1 MIVGVERLVWP
12 VAPMKATNGRMP
24 AGAEWVAEPKWDGHR
39 AIARVAGGRI
49 DIVSSTGKP
58 RTSQWPW
65 LVAALRDAVAGD
77 AVVDGEV
84 IAYGDDGRHSFQA
97 VGRPDRTHT
106 FVAFDLLAHAG
117 HVLVDHPWRDRRAA
131 LEQVV
136 VPTGSVSITPVTD
149 EIDAMVAA
157 TKAQRYEGV
166 LVKRADSVYLPGR
179 RTSSWVKV
187 KYRYEQEMVVGGYK
201 MGEGARSGTFGSLL
215 VGVYEPDG
223 GLRFVGAVGTG
234 FDDATLD
241 AVVAQLRP
249 LATDVC
255 PFIAVPK
262 LPGRPDLRWVRPE
275 LVVQVS
281 FAEWTDGGGIR
292 APSYLGL
299 RDDKDPRAVVR
310 E

>member
-1 MIVGVERLVWP
+1 MAMERLVWP

-24 AGAEWVAEPKWDGHR
+24 SDPSGWVAEPKWDGHR
-39 AIARVAGGRI
+39 AIARVVGDRI

-58 RTSQWPW
+58 RTQQWPW
-65 LVAALRDAVAGD
+65 LVTAVRNAVDGD
-77 AVVDGEV
+77 AILDGEV

-97 VGRPDRTHT
+97 VGRADRAHS
-106 FVAFDLLAHAG
+106 FVVFDLLSLG
-117 HVLVDHPWRDRRAA
+117 DTVLVDVPWHERREL
-131 LEQVV
+131 LESSV
-136 VPTGSVSITPVTD
+136 TGRGSVSITPVTD
-149 EIDAMVAA
+149 DLDAMVAV

-166 LVKRADSVYLPGR
+166 IVKRTDSVYLPGR

-201 MGEGARSGTFGSLL
+201 VGEGNRSGTFGSLL

-234 FDDATLD
+234 FDDSTLD
-241 AVVAQLRP
+241 AVLARLRP

-255 PFIAVPK
+255 PFTTVPK
-262 LPGRPDLRWVRPE
+262 LPGRPMLRWVRPE
-275 LVVQVS
+275 LVAQVS

-292 APSYLGL
+292 APSFLGL
-299 RDDKDPRAVVR
+299 RDDKDPRDVVR